1 MYSPLAVLLLAAV
14 AVLLFVAVAGGI
26 RHRATTDYVL
36 HPVTTD
42 DSIPE
47 ARKAKKAAKAARKA
61 AANAKRVARAKAKAK
76 ADTATQK
83 KLILHAFSQL
93 DALQIDKLIRISMF
107 KDDIPRIALDI
118 GGVIMSASNTTHEDT
133 DASSGVTRECL
144 DAVKAIVALFG
155 AENVFIISKA
165 RKKMADASLAKLR
178 ARNFFEYTGILMVYV
193 YFCEERIQK
202 KPIAESLGITHF
214 VDDRWSVLEHLDP
227 DRTNRYLFPNPRDNS
242 VPRGEVVCNVSGWP
256 ALLTALGISVQT

>member
-14 AVLLFVAVAGGI
+14 AGGI
-26 RHRATTDYVL
+26 RLRATTDYVL
-36 HPVTTD
+36 PSVTATA
-42 DSIPE
+42 SIPE
-47 ARKAKKAAKAARKA
+47 VRKAKKAAKKEAKAARKA
-61 AANAKRVARAKAKAK
+61 AANAKRVALAKAK
-76 ADTATQK
+76 ADADAATHK
-83 KLILHAFSQL
+83 ELMLDAFSQL

-133 DASSGVTRECL
+133 DASSGVTDECL

-165 RKKMADASLAKLR
+165 RTKMADASLAKLHD
-178 ARNFFEYTGILMVYV
+178 RNFFKYAGLLIENV
-193 YFCEERIQK
+193 YFCKERIQK
-202 KPIAESLGITHF
+202 KPITESLGITHF

-227 DRTNRYLFPNPRDNS
+227 DRTFRYLFPNPRDNS
-242 VPRGEVVCNVSGWP
+242 VPRGTKNVHMVDGWS
-256 ALLTALGISVQT
+256 ALLAALGISIQA

>member
-1 MYSPLAVLLLAAV
+1 MYSPLE
-14 AVLLFVAVAGGI
+14 VLLFVAVASGI
-26 RHRATTDYVL
+26 RLRATADYVL

-42 DSIPE
+42 DSIPK
-47 ARKAKKAAKAARKA
+47 ARKAKKEEAKAKKA
-61 AANAKRVARAKAKAK
+61 VANAKRVALAKAK
-76 ADTATQK
+76 ADADAATHK
-83 KLILHAFSQL
+83 ELMLHAFSQL
-93 DALQIDKLIRISMF
+93 DALQIDKLIRISMS
-107 KDDIPRIALDI
+107 KDGIPRIALDI

-133 DASSGVTRECL
+133 DASSGVTDECR

-178 ARNFFEYTGILMVYV
+178 ARNFFEYTGLLMENV
-193 YFCEERIQK
+193 YFCKERIQK

-227 DRTNRYLFPNPRDNS
+227 DRMIRYLFPNPRDNS
-242 VPRGEVVCNVSGWP
+242 VPRAEVVCNVSGWP
-256 ALLTALGISVQT
+256 ALLTALCISIQA

>member
-14 AVLLFVAVAGGI
+14 AGGI
-26 RHRATTDYVL
+26 RLRATTDYVL

-61 AANAKRVARAKAKAK
+61 AANAKRVALAKANA
-76 ADTATQK
+76 ATHK
-83 KLILHAFSQL
+83 ELMLDAFSQL

-178 ARNFFEYTGILMVYV
+178 ARNFFEYTGLLMENV

-202 KPIAESLGITHF
+202 KPFAESLGITHF

-227 DRTNRYLFPNPRDNS
+227 DRTIRYLFPNPRDNS
-242 VPRGEVVCNVSGWP
+242 VPRGEVVCNVSGWH
-256 ALLTALGISVQT
+256 ALLTALGISVQTE